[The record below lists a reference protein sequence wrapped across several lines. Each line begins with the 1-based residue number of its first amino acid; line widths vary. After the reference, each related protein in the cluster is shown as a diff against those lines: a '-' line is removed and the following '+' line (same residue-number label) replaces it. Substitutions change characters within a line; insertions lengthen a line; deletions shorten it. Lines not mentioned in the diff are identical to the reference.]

1 MELVYQNDTIN
12 SMNIKIISEPIT
24 RSEALALAKEFYGDM
39 VKGVVDL
46 EKEILAFG
54 GEYHMEKIIRK
65 LIV

>member
-1 MELVYQNDTIN
+1 
-12 SMNIKIISEPIT
+12 MNINIISEPIT